1 MALTEEQLAV
11 QLQVLTEKTSDN
23 ASMTYSKTARTN
35 KALNPDKFSSHNSK
49 IVNAINLLYTDSV
62 KTQAD
67 AATSTQIL
75 NNVLGSTSV
84 PENETEWNS
93 VVEILKGISPTYK
106 NMIYASKA
114 ILTGEAIS
122 QILQVSA
129 EDKGKL
135 LSIDLDEENNVI
147 IKTVTAGTGSGGG
160 DVTTLDASAITYKN
174 DNVGSLTNVKEAI
187 DYMLSNNVTEINW
200 ENIKNKPNLV
210 DGLELTDSA
219 LLLKSGENNVSTV
232 EIISGDD
239 ITEIVN
245 AL

>member
-1 MALTEEQLAV
+1 MALTDEQLAI
-11 QLQVLTEKTSDN
+11 QLQVLTEKTSSN
-23 ASMTYSKTARTN
+23 ASMIYTKSTRTN
-35 KALNPDKFSSHNSK
+35 KALNPDKFSNNNSK
-49 IVNAINLLYTDSV
+49 IVNAINLLYDDSV

-75 NNVLGSTSV
+75 NNVLGSTLV

-93 VVEILKGISPTYK
+93 VVEILQGISPSYR
-106 NMIYASKA
+106 NMINASKA

-129 EDKGKL
+129 ADKGKL

-147 IKTVTAGTGSGGG
+147 IKTVTAGTGSGG
-160 DVTTLDASAITYKN
+160 DITTLDASNVTYTN
-174 DNVGSLTNVKEAI
+174 TNVASLTNVKEAI
-187 DYMLSNNVTEINW
+187 DYMLNNNVSEINW
-200 ENIKNKPNLV
+200 ENIKNKPNFV
-210 DGLELTDSA
+210 DSLELTDSA
-219 LLLKSGENNVSTV
+219 LLLKSGETSVSTV
-232 EIISGDD
+232 ELINDND

>member
-1 MALTEEQLAV
+1 MALTDEQLAI

-23 ASMTYSKTARTN
+23 ASMTYTKTARTN
-35 KALNPDKFSSHNSK
+35 KALNPDKFSGHNSK
-49 IVNAINLLYTDSV
+49 IVNAINSLYTDSV
-62 KTQAD
+62 KTQKD

-75 NNVLGSTSV
+75 NNVLGSTAI

-93 VVEILKGISPTYK
+93 VVEILRGISPSYK
-106 NMIYASKA
+106 NMIHASKA

-135 LSIDLDEENNVI
+135 LSIDLDEENHVI
-147 IKTVTAGTGSGGG
+147 IKTVNAGTGSGG
-160 DVTTLDASAITYKN
+160 DITTLDASSVTYKN
-174 DNVGSLTNVKEAI
+174 DNVSSLTNVKEAI
-187 DYMLSNNVTEINW
+187 DYMLNNNVSEINW
-200 ENIKNKPNLV
+200 ENIKNKPNFV
-210 DGLELTDSA
+210 DALELTNDA
-219 LLLKSGENNVSTV
+219 LLLKSGENAVSTV
-232 EIISGDD
+232 EIINDND

>member
-1 MALTEEQLAV
+1 MALTEEQLAI
-11 QLQVLTEKTSDN
+11 QLQVLTEKTSNN
-23 ASMTYSKTARTN
+23 ASMTYTSSARTN
-35 KALNPDKFSSHNSK
+35 KALNPNKFSSNNSK
-49 IVNAINLLYTDSV
+49 IVNAINLLYDDSI

-75 NNVLGSTSV
+75 NDVLGSTSV
-84 PENETEWNS
+84 PENKSEWNS
-93 VVEILKGISPTYK
+93 VVEILQGISPSYT

-129 EDKGKL
+129 ADKGKL

-147 IKTVTAGTGSGGG
+147 IKTVTAGTGSGG
-160 DVTTLDASAITYKN
+160 DITTLEASNVTYTN
-174 DNVGSLTNVKEAI
+174 TNVASLTNVKEAI
-187 DYMLSNNVTEINW
+187 DYMLNNNVSEINW
-200 ENIKNKPNLV
+200 ENIKNKPNFV
-210 DGLELTDSA
+210 DSLELTDSA
-219 LLLKSGENNVSTV
+219 LLLKSGENSVSTV
-232 EIISGDD
+232 ELINDND